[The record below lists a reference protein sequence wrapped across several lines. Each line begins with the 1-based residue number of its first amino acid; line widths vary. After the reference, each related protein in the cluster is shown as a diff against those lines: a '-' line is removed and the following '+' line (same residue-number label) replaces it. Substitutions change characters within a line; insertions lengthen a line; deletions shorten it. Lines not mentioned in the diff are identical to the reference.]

1 MQELC
6 IYAGTYTEYYS
17 TYRKM
22 ILHSTSKNIIFIM
35 IDLYLYLYLSLYKL
49 KNNACLLQGIA
60 GSGLVHIRSTC
71 LSLLRFPRIF
81 WYNYTHTHTYGV
93 LGSKN
98 TVEHVDSLS
107 VPDFGLLEFLDLVI
121 NKGNLC
127 LNPEQFLSQYPL
139 IIFIRERLEWD
150 PFGLGHSL

>member
-1 MQELC
+1 MIVLRSSGDDRSSSSSSRGSTRCHRREPWDGGEEEEARRGRRKARRGRKVMQELC

-81 WYNYTHTHTYGV
+81 WYNYTHTHTHTEY
-93 LGSKN
+93 
-98 TVEHVDSLS
+98 
-107 VPDFGLLEFLDLVI
+107 LVVKI
-121 NKGNLC
+121 Q
-127 LNPEQFLSQYPL
+127 LNMS
-139 IIFIRERLEWD
+139 IA
-150 PFGLGHSL
+150 

>member
-81 WYNYTHTHTYGV
+81 WYNYT
-93 LGSKN
+93 LDN
-98 TVEHVDSLS
+98 LS
-107 VPDFGLLEFLDLVI
+107 VPGLGLLEFLDLVI